1 MTTPTDKGTG
11 AFLCENRHAMVH
23 YWASECPAC
32 WNHARGRRE
41 ALEEAIEDFERLHR
55 EGREVAEEGVER
67 ARPKEEIEAD
77 ALRAACWKDAAEEL
91 SALARKE
98 SRKEK

>member
-41 ALEEAIEDFERLHR
+41 ALEEAADLVRGGKLGDAF
-55 EGREVAEEGVER
+55 AE
-67 ARPKEEIEAD
+67 AI
-77 ALRAACWKDAAEEL
+77 

>member
-23 YWASECPAC
+23 YWASECPAW

-41 ALEEAIEDFERLHR
+41 LANLAADLVDKKGHFQDDGVCTCGAYELSEEIRAL
-55 EGREVAEEGVER
+55 AEEG
-67 ARPKEEIEAD
+67 K
-77 ALRAACWKDAAEEL
+77 K
-91 SALARKE
+91 
-98 SRKEK
+98 